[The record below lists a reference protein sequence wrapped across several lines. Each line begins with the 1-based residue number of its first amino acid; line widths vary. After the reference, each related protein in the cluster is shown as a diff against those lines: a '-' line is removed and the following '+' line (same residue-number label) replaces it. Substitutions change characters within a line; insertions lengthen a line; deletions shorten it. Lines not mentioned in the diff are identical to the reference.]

1 MKAKKL
7 RPSRVVTGNHAWTVK
22 YTQKALKAAIAD
34 AGETL
39 SGYTNFGDL
48 VITVDGNMPES
59 RVQEILLHEVMH
71 ACLYSVGEVNDL
83 IKGDDDEEGVI
94 RPLAPAL
101 LHTLVTNEGLRR
113 YLLA

>member
-1 MKAKKL
+1 MTAKKL
-7 RPSRVVTGNHAWTVK
+7 RPTRIVTGNHQWTVK
-22 YTQKALKAAIAD
+22 YSQKALKAAIAD

-48 VITVDGNMPES
+48 CITVDGNMPES

-71 ACLYSVGEVNDL
+71 ACLYAVGEVNDL
-83 IKGDDDEEGVI
+83 MKGEEGVV

-101 LHTLVTNEGLRR
+101 LHTLVTNEDLRL